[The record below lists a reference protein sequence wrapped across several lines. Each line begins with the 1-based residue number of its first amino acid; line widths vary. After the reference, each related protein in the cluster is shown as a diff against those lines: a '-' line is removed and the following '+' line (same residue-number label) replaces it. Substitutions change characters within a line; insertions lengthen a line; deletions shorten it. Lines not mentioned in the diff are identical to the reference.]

1 MKNCIAQIKLG
12 IWSMNPICFS
22 IQGST
27 ALNMLTLN
35 RMPTYSS
42 KYITDLI
49 IPVLR
54 LFYVAS
60 IKVTEMIRENMNQCL
75 RKFPSK
81 VIHTNCYTHLIC
93 TCHTI

>member
-1 MKNCIAQIKLG
+1 
-12 IWSMNPICFS
+12 MNPSCFS

-42 KYITDLI
+42 TYITDLI
-49 IPVLR
+49 IPVLQ

-60 IKVTEMIRENMNQCL
+60 IKATEMIRENMNQ
-75 RKFPSK
+75 
-81 VIHTNCYTHLIC
+81 
-93 TCHTI
+93 